1 MRLWNLAVVLKDR
14 AAWQRLSKHP
24 PPPFPDRPLFPFLE
38 AGESHSLVCVC
49 VCVCVRERER
59 ERD

>member
-24 PPPFPDRPLFPFLE
+24 PRAQARPIIVQLQRAEPKTHWPIRKVTTLNDKPPN
-38 AGESHSLVCVC
+38 
-49 VCVCVRERER
+49 
-59 ERD
+59 